1 MSLEP
6 IQKREKKSA
15 FPWRFWLLVVA
26 AAILVPVLVILVRL
40 HEGNP
45 PRLGL
50 DPEVA
55 WVGQHNEF
63 AVLAADERSGL
74 RSVEV
79 LLRQG
84 GREVGLLKREF
95 PRASAFFRAG
105 PEEFREVV
113 EVVGRE
119 LNLREG
125 EAELVLKAGDYSWR
139 NWGSGNYREEIY
151 PVVIDTRP
159 PVINVG
165 AATRYVRAG
174 GAGVVRYTI
183 DEEVVKHGVE
193 INGFFHPGFPL
204 ADDRSGEYLAY
215 IGLPHDTTSLDQAQ
229 VVAVDRAGNQ
239 ARAGLGIN
247 LRQVE
252 YSTGRINVSDS
263 FLRSKLPEF
272 VTHYPELSG
281 SYLEQYLYVNRRVRE
296 MNDRRIMEICR
307 DSHPQRLWEGR
318 FLRMAR
324 SSEQAGF
331 GDHRSYF
338 YDGRKIDEQTHLGI
352 DLASV
357 RQAEIQAANH
367 GIVVFA
373 EYLGIYGNT
382 VIIDHGQGI
391 FSLYSHLSRITT
403 EVGERVARG
412 DQLGYSGVTGMAGGD
427 HLHFSM
433 LVNGIFVNP
442 IEWWD
447 RNWVENQLTVEP

>member
-1 MSLEP
+1 MSLDP
-6 IQKREKKSA
+6 IQKREKKNS
-15 FPWRFWLLVVA
+15 FSWRLWLLVIAVVV
-26 AAILVPVLVILVRL
+26 LVPSLVILVRL
-40 HEGNP
+40 HEGTP

-50 DPEVA
+50 DQEVA
-55 WVGQHNEF
+55 WIGQHSEF

-84 GREVGLLKREF
+84 GQEVRLMKREF

-105 PEEFREVV
+105 PEEFRENI
-113 EVVGRE
+113 EVAGRE
-119 LNLREG
+119 LGLRDG
-125 EAELVLKAGDYSWR
+125 AAELVLKAGDYSWR
-139 NWGSGNYREEIY
+139 NWGSGNYREEVL
-151 PVVIDTRP
+151 PLVIDTRP

-165 AATRYVRAG
+165 SATRYVRAG
-174 GAGVVRYTI
+174 GAGLVLYTI
-183 DEEVVKHGVE
+183 DEEVANHGVE

-204 ADDRSGEYLAY
+204 AEDRPGDYLAY
-215 IGLPHDTTSLDQAQ
+215 IGLPHDTDALDQVQ
-229 VVAVDRAGNQ
+229 VVAVDQAGNR
-239 ARAGLGIN
+239 ARAGLAIN
-247 LRQVE
+247 LRQVD
-252 YSTGRINVSDS
+252 YPVGRINVSDS

-272 VTHYPELSG
+272 ATHYPEMAG
-281 SYLEQYLYVNRRVRE
+281 SHLEQYLYVNRKVRE

-307 DSHPQRLWEGR
+307 NSHPERLWEGR

-324 SSEQAGF
+324 SSQQAGF
-331 GDHRSYF
+331 GDRRSYF
-338 YDGRKIDEQTHLGI
+338 YDGRKIDDQTHLGI

-357 RQAEIQAANH
+357 RQAEIEAANH
-367 GIVVFA
+367 GIVVLA

-403 EVGERVARG
+403 AEGERVSRG
-412 DQLGYSGVTGMAGGD
+412 DKLGYSGVTGMAGGD

-442 IEWWD
+442 VEWWD
-447 RNWVENQLTVEP
+447 RNWVETQLTVEP